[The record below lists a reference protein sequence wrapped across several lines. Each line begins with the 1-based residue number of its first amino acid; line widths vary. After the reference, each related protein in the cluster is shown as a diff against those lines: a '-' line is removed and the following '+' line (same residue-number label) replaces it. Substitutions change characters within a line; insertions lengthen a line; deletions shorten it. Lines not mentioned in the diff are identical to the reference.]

1 MIQVIL
7 KPVKFTLILFVPI
20 NRLSP
25 IVYDQLT
32 GDKIFEGAQLYQEFI
47 ILEREGECRTVHMRR
62 TNTLRKV
69 YSVNY

>member
-1 MIQVIL
+1 MRQQNFITTNN
-7 KPVKFTLILFVPI
+7 K
-20 NRLSP
+20 
-25 IVYDQLT
+25 
-32 GDKIFEGAQLYQEFI
+32 LYQEFI